1 MGWRGQ
7 AVAAKG
13 FFHLRGKKSH
23 PLNNSIMTASAE
35 NDGGRLGQS
44 DWQLARRARG
54 GDIAAFHE
62 LVDRHAASLLGMAT
76 MLVGNAA
83 DAEDVVQETLAGAFR
98 GLGSFRGDSA
108 VKTWLTRILLRQ
120 AAGLLRRRMRHPAVS
135 LEAADP
141 ASRSRY
147 AGPSV
152 PAGTGRADAR
162 MDLAAALAAMSEEH
176 RQVLVLRELQG
187 LSYDEIAEILSVP
200 RGTVESRLFRAR
212 RAMQDRL
219 KDYL

>member
-1 MGWRGQ
+1 
-7 AVAAKG
+7 
-13 FFHLRGKKSH
+13 
-23 PLNNSIMTASAE
+23 MTAPAE
-35 NDGGRLGQS
+35 NDGGQLAPS
-44 DWQLARRARG
+44 DSQLARRARG

-62 LVDRHAASLLGMAT
+62 LVQRHAASLLGMAA

-98 GLGSFRGDSA
+98 GLGGFRGDSS

-120 AAGLLRRRMRHPAVS
+120 AAGLLRKRMRHPAVS
-135 LEAADP
+135 LEAGETEA
-141 ASRSRY
+141 
-147 AGPSV
+147 PSV
-152 PAGTGRADAR
+152 GAATDRADAR
-162 MDLAAALAAMSEEH
+162 MDLAAALADMSEEH

-187 LSYDEIAEILSVP
+187 LSYDEISRILNVP
-200 RGTVESRLFRAR
+200 CGTVESRLFRAR

>member
-1 MGWRGQ
+1 
-7 AVAAKG
+7 
-13 FFHLRGKKSH
+13 
-23 PLNNSIMTASAE
+23 MTAPVE
-35 NDGGRLGQS
+35 NDGGRLEAS

-62 LVDRHAASLLGMAT
+62 LVDRHAASLLGVAT

-98 GLGSFRGDSA
+98 GLGGFRGDSA
-108 VKTWLTRILLRQ
+108 VKTWLTRILLKQ
-120 AAGLLRRRMRHPAVS
+120 AALVLRKRMRHTVVS
-135 LEAADP
+135 LEASEADV
-141 ASRSRY
+141 
-147 AGPSV
+147 PSV
-152 PAGTGRADAR
+152 AGGTARADVR
-162 MDLAAALAAMSEEH
+162 MDLAAALADMSQEH

-187 LSYDEIAEILSVP
+187 LSYDEIAEILNVP